1 LNDWLKDS
9 QKPARARQSARRGK
23 GREGYA
29 CEPVENF
36 ITLGQYECAFPS
48 KVKPEVYAYV
58 TGGSASELSLR
69 RNRAALERIVVEQR
83 IGMDV
88 RAIDLTTAFL
98 DMPLPAPFGVC
109 PMGGMPQVWP
119 RGDVEMARG
128 ATVGGLL
135 GVANSGGP
143 LHERIEVASGPL
155 MYQLYNYGDRDWA
168 AARVEEI
175 QSAGYKAIT
184 VTVDTGVQSR
194 RDVHLEALYR
204 AGGGQLPAPRPVQ
217 PGSDPMYLSMITW
230 EYVRF
235 LRDLIKVPFGLKG
248 VMHPDDARACLDC
261 GLDFIWIS
269 NHGGR
274 QLDSG
279 RATIDALPRV
289 AAAVGNRA
297 PIIVDGGFRRGTD
310 IIKGLALGATVVAI
324 GRPYMWGLAHAGA
337 EGAAAISRLL
347 EAELRVDM
355 ALAGQTS
362 VRGITRDA
370 VDYVNY

>member
-1 LNDWLKDS
+1 MDEK
-9 QKPARARQSARRGK
+9 
-23 GREGYA
+23 
-29 CEPVENF
+29 F
-36 ITLGQYECAFPS
+36 ITLGQYEAAFPG
-48 KVKPEVYAYV
+48 KVKPEVLAYV

-69 RNRAALERIVVEQR
+69 RNRAALDCIVVEQR

-88 RAIDLTTAFL
+88 RKIDLSTRFL
-98 DMPLPAPFGVC
+98 DIELPAPFTVC

-119 RGDVEMARG
+119 KGDVEMARG

-135 GVANSGGP
+135 GVVNSGGP
-143 LHERIEVASGPL
+143 IQERVEVASGPL
-155 MYQLYNYGDRDWA
+155 MYQLYNYGDRDWV
-168 AARVEEI
+168 AARLEEI
-175 QSAGYKAIT
+175 QAAGYKAIT
-184 VTVDTGVQSR
+184 LTVDTGVPSR
-194 RDVHLEALYR
+194 RDAHLEAMWT
-204 AGGGQLPAPRPVQ
+204 AGGGQLPPPRPAQ

-248 VMHPDDARACLDC
+248 IMHPDDACASLDC

-289 AAAVGNRA
+289 AAAIGNRA

-310 IIKGLALGATVVAI
+310 IIKGLALGATLVAI
-324 GRPYMWGLAHAGA
+324 GRPYMWGLAHGGA
-337 EGAAAISRLL
+337 EGAEAISRLL

-355 ALAGQTS
+355 ALGGLTS
-362 VRGITRDA
+362 VSGISRDA
-370 VDYVNY
+370 VDYVTY

>member
-1 LNDWLKDS
+1 MEK
-9 QKPARARQSARRGK
+9 
-23 GREGYA
+23 
-29 CEPVENF
+29 F
-36 ITLGQYECAFPS
+36 ITLGQYEAAFPS

-88 RAIDLTTAFL
+88 RNIDLSTKFL
-98 DMPLPAPFGVC
+98 DLPLPAPFAVC
-109 PMGGMPQVWP
+109 PMGGMPQLWP

-143 LHERIEVASGPL
+143 LQERVEVASGPL

-175 QSAGYKAIT
+175 QAAGYQAIT
-184 VTVDTGVQSR
+184 LTVDTGVPSR
-194 RDVHLEALYR
+194 RDAHLEALYIAN
-204 AGGGQLPAPRPVQ
+204 AGQPPAPRAAQ
-217 PGSDPMYLSMITW
+217 SGNDPMYLSMITW
-230 EYVRF
+230 EYIRF
-235 LRDLIKVPFGLKG
+235 LRELIKVPFGLKG
-248 VMHPDDARACLDC
+248 IMHPDDALACLEC

-279 RATIDALPRV
+279 RATIDALPRI
-289 AAAVGNRA
+289 AAAIGTRA
-297 PIIVDGGFRRGTD
+297 PIVIDGGFRRGTD
-310 IIKGLALGATVVAI
+310 IIKGLALGASLVAV
-324 GRPYMWGLAHAGA
+324 GRPYMWGLAHGGA
-337 EGAAAISRLL
+337 EGAEAISRLL
-347 EAELRVDM
+347 EAELRTDM

-362 VRGITRDA
+362 IRGITRHA
-370 VDYVNY
+370 VDYIDY